1 MVCPHTKPS
10 SNAVCLMIMK
20 ATESSGY
27 HWRNCCTINL
37 PTISLFITKLTMLS
51 ELELLD
57 LDKMFSPRNE
67 DEMKELTERLHSYIK
82 KMRELRTGAPALDTN
97 NFFKVS

>member
-1 MVCPHTKPS
+1 MFV
-10 SNAVCLMIMK
+10 
-20 ATESSGY
+20 
-27 HWRNCCTINL
+27 
-37 PTISLFITKLTMLS
+37 

-57 LDKMFSPRNE
+57 LDKMFSPRND

-97 NFFKVS
+97 NFFKVSENSYLPSPQFIMACSTACNKL